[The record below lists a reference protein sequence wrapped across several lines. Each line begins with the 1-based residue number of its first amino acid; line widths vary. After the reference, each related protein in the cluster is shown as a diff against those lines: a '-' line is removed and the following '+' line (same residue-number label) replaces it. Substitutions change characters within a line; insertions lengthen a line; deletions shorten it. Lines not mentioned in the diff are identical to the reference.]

1 MRLLLALASL
11 PELHAVWPDAAQRPF
26 PEHTSVACPPLGLPG
41 LPEQAAREQ
50 GLEVSICLTGVGPV
64 NAGIALGRALAG
76 GHVDAVL
83 NAGLA
88 GSFDLAHAPLGSVW
102 RVRREVWPEYGLL
115 GDAATPAP
123 EGADARAL
131 GFPLWETPQGT
142 VWNSLDVPAAP
153 QSAWERVTGLTL
165 AYPAAVSLTV
175 AGVTNNLQRAAA
187 LHSRHGALLENMEG
201 FAVALACAR
210 AGVPLAQLRVVSNRV
225 GSRAPEHRA
234 FGPALAAL
242 GTHVHN
248 LLAPRGSH
256 HA

>member
-11 PELHAVWPDAAQRPF
+11 PELHAVWPEAAESSF
-26 PEHTSVACPPLGLPG
+26 PEHTSVFWPLPG
-41 LPEQAAREQ
+41 L
-50 GLEVSICLTGVGPV
+50 LEGIEACVCLTGVGPI
-64 NAGIALGRALAG
+64 NAGTALGRVLAG
-76 GHVDAVL
+76 GDVDAVL

-88 GSFDLAHAPLGSVW
+88 GSFDLDQAPLGSVW
-102 RVRREVWPEYGLL
+102 QVCREVWPEYGLL
-115 GDAATPAP
+115 GDGETPEP
-123 EGADARAL
+123 EKADARAL

-142 VWNSLDVPAAP
+142 VWNSLDVPDPTQGRWQQA
-153 QSAWERVTGLTL
+153 TGLKMSFPT
-165 AYPAAVSLTV
+165 AVSLTV
-175 AGVTNNLQRAAA
+175 AGVTNNLRRAAA